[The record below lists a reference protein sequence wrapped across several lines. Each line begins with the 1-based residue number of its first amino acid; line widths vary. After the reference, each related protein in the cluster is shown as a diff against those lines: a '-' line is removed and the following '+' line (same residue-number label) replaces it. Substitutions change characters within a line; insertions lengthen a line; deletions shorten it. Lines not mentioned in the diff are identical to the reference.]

1 MLAISAQGGE
11 RMKVSNKKII
21 RHLSW
26 KSLSANRTRNIVAIV
41 AIALT
46 ALLFTSLFTIAMS
59 INEGSQ
65 QSNFRQAGGY
75 AHGTFKKMTEAQY
88 NELKDDPMIAEHG
101 LRRYLGSPMEAPFNK
116 DIVEV
121 GYADATLAKLWFIE
135 PQEGRLPEEGT
146 NEAACDTKV
155 LELLGVKPELGAE
168 FTLTFDVDGH
178 ETTQTFTLCGWW
190 EKDETAPASEV
201 IIPESRVN
209 AVLDEVGVTPP
220 GSNTNTA
227 CWNMDV
233 MLESG
238 SRHIEADMQQIL
250 ANYGYQNEDP
260 TADNYI
266 DIGVNWGYTGATM
279 EENADPMTVV
289 FVVAMLLLIL
299 VTGYLIIYNVFQISV
314 AGDVRFYGL
323 LKTIGT
329 TPRQIRRMIR
339 QQALLLSV
347 VGIPLGLILG
357 WFVGKL
363 LVPVVVSRLDG
374 VETVTSTN
382 PLLFVGSALFALVTV
397 FISCLRPGRMAGRVS
412 PIEALRYTEAGGRS
426 KGKRKK
432 KKVSLFSMAWANL
445 GRSRG
450 KTIITVVSLA
460 LAVVL
465 FQLVVT
471 FVNGFDMDKYVSRQI
486 ATDFQVADASYFQD
500 GSSREKRPL
509 SEDVITAINE
519 QGGVTDGGRTYGA
532 GASAQTFVT
541 EEWLHSAMNGFY
553 SDEDIAANLAA
564 RLRTD
569 DGLYATNAMLYGM
582 EKYELDHL
590 NVVEGDLSDVYDL
603 DKKAIAVVADGDDY
617 GNANLA
623 SVCQKVGD
631 KVTVRYVDEWEY
643 VAIDSGKVYQSI
655 DEIPDTVGFK
665 ERAKEYH
672 DVEYTVAAVV
682 TMPNSLSYGYKT
694 LDGEEI
700 VMNAQHFIADS
711 GNNDIMYYAFDTEE
725 SATSDM
731 DAFLEDYTENV
742 NPDLNYESTKV
753 FVDEFK
759 SFRSMFALLGGTLA
773 GIIAVIAVLNVFNAI
788 LTGITSRR
796 RELAMLQSIGMT
808 SKQLRTMLVIEGLLY
823 TLGAVVCA
831 AVLVLALSPFA
842 GDAVSGLFFWFSYRP
857 TYWPLLVATP
867 VFALVGTVIPL
878 IAVHRMQ
885 RHSVVDRLREE

>member
-1 MLAISAQGGE
+1 
-11 RMKVSNKKII
+11 MKVSNKKII

-59 INEGSQ
+59 INEGFQ

-101 LRRYLGSPMEAPFNK
+101 LSRYLGSPTEAPFNK
-116 DIVEV
+116 DIVEIRSADEN
-121 GYADATLAKLWFIE
+121 YAKFGFNT
-135 PQEGRLPEEGT
+135 PTTGRLPEEGT
-146 NEAACDTKV
+146 DEAAMDTSV
-155 LELLGVKPELGAE
+155 LELLGVKPELGKKI
-168 FTLTFDVDGH
+168 TLTFDVGAGQVYQ
-178 ETTQTFTLCGWW
+178 TTQTFTLCGWW
-190 EKDETAPASEV
+190 DKDEVTPASMV
-201 IIPESRVN
+201 FIPDSRVDE
-209 AVLDEVGVTPP
+209 VLDEVGLAPSDMV
-220 GSNTNTA
+220 GS
-227 CWNMDV
+227 WNMDV
-233 MLESG
+233 LLESG

-250 ANYGYQNEDP
+250 ANHGYQSEDMA
-260 TADNYI
+260 ADNYI
-266 DIGVNWGYTGATM
+266 KIGVNWGYTGATM

-314 AGDVRFYGL
+314 EGDVRFYGL

-363 LVPVVVSRLDG
+363 LVPVVVSQLDG

-382 PLLFVGSALFALVTV
+382 PLLFVGSALFALATV

-471 FVNGFDMDKYVSRQI
+471 FVNGFDMDKYVSNQI

-500 GSSREKRPL
+500 GGSREKRPL

-541 EEWLHSAMNGFY
+541 EEWLHSMMNGFY
-553 SDEDIAANLAA
+553 SDEDLAANLAA
-564 RLRTD
+564 RSRTD

-603 DKKAIAVVADGDDY
+603 DKKAVAVVAADDDY
-617 GNANLA
+617 GNAKLD

-643 VAIDSGKVYQSI
+643 VAIDSGKIYQSI
-655 DEIPDTVGFK
+655 DEIPDTVSFK
-665 ERAKEYH
+665 TRAKTYH

-682 TMPNSLSYGYKT
+682 TMPNSLGYGYGT
-694 LDGEEI
+694 VDAEEI

-711 GNNDIMYYAFDTEE
+711 GNNDIMYYAFDTED